1 MGSSVVIM
9 GVSGCGKSSLGAAV
23 AKALNLPL
31 IEGDDHHSA
40 TSRTKM
46 SQGIALT
53 DEDRDGWLTLLGE
66 LLQAAPSGAVLTCS
80 ALKKRY
86 RDQLRAAC
94 PGLRFVYLDL
104 SREVALTRVASR
116 SSHFFAPSLVD
127 SQFAALETPVE
138 EPGVLKVDAT
148 QSLNDLLLQVNRWY
162 G

>member
-1 MGSSVVIM
+1 MGFSVVVM

-104 SREVALTRVASR
+104 SREVALIRVASR
-116 SSHFFAPSLVD
+116 PSHFFAPSLVD
-127 SQFAALETPVE
+127 SQFAALEPPVE

-148 QSLNDLLLQVNRWY
+148 RSLDDLLLQVHHWY